1 MGVCDLGCV
10 SLKCLNDDIYELE
23 KVAGSVSGKCKTLK
37 QAEAAAALGD
47 CVNER
52 LKDIYNNNKKN
63 KNKKEK

>member
-1 MGVCDLGCV
+1 M
-10 SLKCLNDDIYELE
+10 IYELE
-23 KVAGSVSGKCKTLK
+23 KVAGSVSVSGKCKTLK